1 MRERTFKINR
11 AGCSIAC
18 LQYEQEN
25 QEIRKVVLYA
35 HGFGGHKETRAAARV
50 ADFLLSKR
58 RGVTVL
64 CFDWPCHGEDARKKL
79 LLADCDLYLSCLI
92 EHVREQYP
100 EAALMGCATS
110 FGGYLFLKYI
120 GEHGNPFE
128 KAAFRSPA
136 LPMHEVLARNII
148 RPEEAEKLAK
158 GKDVLV
164 GFDRKIKIS
173 AEFIES
179 LRLADVSRWDYTPYC
194 DDLLILHGTKDE
206 IVPIA
211 GVEDFAERNRILFFP
226 VEKADHRFLDPVK
239 MQEAVKTIDEFL
251 DE

>member
-1 MRERTFKINR
+1 M
-11 AGCSIAC
+11 
-18 LQYEQEN
+18 
-25 QEIRKVVLYA
+25 
-35 HGFGGHKETRAAARV
+35 
-50 ADFLLSKR
+50 
-58 RGVTVL
+58 
-64 CFDWPCHGEDARKKL
+64 
-79 LLADCDLYLSCLI
+79 
-92 EHVREQYP
+92 
-100 EAALMGCATS
+100 
-110 FGGYLFLKYI
+110 
-120 GEHGNPFE
+120 
-128 KAAFRSPA
+128 
-136 LPMHEVLARNII
+136 
-148 RPEEAEKLAK
+148 
-158 GKDVLV
+158 